1 MKVQALY
8 IYLALISFI
17 LF

>member
-8 IYLALISFI
+8 ELFIGLIM
-17 LF
+17 